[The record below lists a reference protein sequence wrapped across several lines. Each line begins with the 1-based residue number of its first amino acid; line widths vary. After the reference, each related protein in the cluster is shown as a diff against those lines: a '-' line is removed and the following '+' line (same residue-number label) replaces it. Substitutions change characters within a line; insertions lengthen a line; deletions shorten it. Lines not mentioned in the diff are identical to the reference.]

1 MCSSD
6 LATVEDQVLARLRTI
21 DTEAERL
28 RSVRTEL
35 QTTRSRALASIETAG
50 TGLTTA
56 EARRNETAAA
66 LAAAEADLEPDLPAR
81 RHEQRPWIKEGRI
94 ERAGLRECDP
104 EARQQMLDQ
113 LLAALG

>member
-6 LATVEDQVLARLRTI
+6 LLTGIARPNAHIGEMLALDLPEQRGHAVDVGLAADQADI
-21 DTEAERL
+21 
-28 RSVRTEL
+28 
-35 QTTRSRALASIETAG
+35 G
-50 TGLTTA
+50 MGLGLGG
-56 EARRNETAAA
+56 EM